1 MNIENEVDLDY
12 ELIHKQLS
20 QKKRDFKEQ
29 LYAVIISCV
38 SLEIA
43 INQLIEV
50 KVKKL
55 QSPNLE
61 TWRKNANIP
70 ISNKLRALRFISNKL
85 RALRFAGLISEN
97 LYENLTLLFKI
108 RNKFAHKLYLEAK
121 TAGAEFE
128 SLKEIHI
135 SNDFVKKLP
144 NNSVKFQLITSYCF
158 AQLLTICEKLD
169 PSSVLQL
176 ELVGDMTPIEEY
188 ENDQ

>member
-1 MNIENEVDLDY
+1 MNIENEIDLDY
-12 ELIHKQLS
+12 ESMYKGLS

-29 LYAVIISCV
+29 LYAVILSCV
-38 SLEIA
+38 SLEVV

-61 TWRKNANIP
+61 MWRKRPNI
-70 ISNKLRALRFISNKL
+70 LISNKL

-97 LYENLTLLFKI
+97 LHENLSLLFKI
-108 RNKFAHKLYLEAK
+108 RNKFAHKLYLDAK

-135 SNDFVKKLP
+135 SNEFVKKLP
-144 NNSVKFQLITSYCF
+144 NNSVKFQIITSHC
-158 AQLLTICEKLD
+158 AVQLIKICEKLD

-176 ELVGDMTPIEEY
+176 ELVSDMTPIEEY
-188 ENDQ
+188 ENDR